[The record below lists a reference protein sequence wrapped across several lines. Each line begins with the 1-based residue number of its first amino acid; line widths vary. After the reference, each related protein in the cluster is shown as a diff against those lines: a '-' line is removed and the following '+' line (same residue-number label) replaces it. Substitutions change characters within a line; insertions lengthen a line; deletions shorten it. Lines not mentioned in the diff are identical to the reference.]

1 MKSIIT
7 LALAVVAAFGSTAA
21 NHPGFSELD
30 TEMAALTASGNSIL
44 HKAKYTAEENIPN
57 PATYISSG
65 YVKSNEDVIKC
76 DNEVIESDAAGQE
89 VRRLVIERTFFDVI
103 DENNRIVDG
112 TLPDVA
118 PLDFAYIN
126 SQDRLQAPVCQPRL

>member
-7 LALAVVAAFGSTAA
+7 LALAVVATYSSAAA
-21 NHPGFSELD
+21 NQPGFSESD
-30 TEMAALTASGNSIL
+30 TEIALTANGNSL
-44 HKAKYTAEENIPN
+44 SNKAKYTAEENIPN
-57 PATYISSG
+57 PAIYISSG
-65 YVKSNEDVIKC
+65 YVKSDEDVIKC
-76 DNEVIESDAAGQE
+76 DNEVTESDAAGQE
-89 VRRLVIERTFFDVI
+89 VSRLVIERTFFDVI

-112 TLPDVA
+112 LLPDVA